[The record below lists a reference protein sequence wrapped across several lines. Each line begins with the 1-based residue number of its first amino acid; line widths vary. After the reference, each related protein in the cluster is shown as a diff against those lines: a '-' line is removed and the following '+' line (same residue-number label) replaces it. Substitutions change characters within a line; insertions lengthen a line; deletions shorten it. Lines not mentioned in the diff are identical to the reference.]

1 MASCVLLKNTSGRSR
16 VNADLVL
23 KGVPFLISEPEG
35 LLKHKK
41 KLQLLWLHLFCIMLW
56 SLCEDQVVS
65 QLHSLLFQ
73 CKAPCSS
80 LLFVELY

>member
-23 KGVPFLISEPEG
+23 MGVPFLISEPEG

-41 KLQLLWLHLFCIMLW
+41 KSYNYCGYIYSVKCCGHFVRIRLSANCILFC
-56 SLCEDQVVS
+56 
-65 QLHSLLFQ
+65 
-73 CKAPCSS
+73 SS
-80 LLFVELY
+80 AKHPALVYFL